1 MFLAFLKVDKKK
13 ERRNNLIPA
22 RIGIYALFTL
32 IICTL
37 VDGLAY
43 SFTVMDIT
51 QRVFMIALTSD
62 IYIGILAPALVLY
75 GMPSVRRN
83 VRNYFGTGPLSK

>member
-1 MFLAFLKVDKKK
+1 M
-13 ERRNNLIPA
+13 IPA

-32 IICTL
+32 IVCTL

-43 SFTVMDIT
+43 SLTAMNIK

-83 VRNYFGTGPLSK
+83 IRNYIGPGQLSKKIFQKCNILSFA

>member
-1 MFLAFLKVDKKK
+1 MKVDTKK

-22 RIGIYALFTL
+22 KIGIYAFFTL
-32 IICTL
+32 IFGTL

-43 SFTVMDIT
+43 SITVMDIE

-62 IYIGILAPALVLY
+62 IYVGIAAPALVLY

-83 VRNYFGTGPLSK
+83 IRSYIEIESVK